1 MCFVGFVSSKASP
14 VYGVFARAK
23 RFEILDHWLHD
34 FLFQSSAAC
43 LVPSIAQTQRL
54 SPSMQHPKPI
64 QEHLT
69 AIPDRVELI
78 ILKIDVSELFIY
90 ICRQENVFLEMMV
103 MIITCRLNLELIPDI
118 LCVLIIFIRYITVI
132 QSFGGSSVSSNL
144 VIRVHTLSW
153 DQLDFV
159 LEYLLSALQFI
170 KTQITNQFI
179 DRRSHELEA
188 VDKAKLVLEVNF
200 FWKEPTTTSLPK
212 LMYFSSLLGLHLMFT
227 SVLPRFLTNRLVI
240 TSQIVKDDRVKFDFF
255 NCRLHL

>member
-1 MCFVGFVSSKASP
+1 MRFVGFVSSKASP

-23 RFEILDHWLHD
+23 RFEIWDHWLHD

-69 AIPDRVELI
+69 AIPDSVELI

-90 ICRQENVFLEMMV
+90 ICRQENVCLEMMV

-132 QSFGGSSVSSNL
+132 QLWVELIFWWQFCFIELSHKGTHSFLRPTRFCPWIPSQCPSVYQDSN
-144 VIRVHTLSW
+144 
-153 DQLDFV
+153 
-159 LEYLLSALQFI
+159 Y
-170 KTQITNQFI
+170 
-179 DRRSHELEA
+179 
-188 VDKAKLVLEVNF
+188 
-200 FWKEPTTTSLPK
+200 
-212 LMYFSSLLGLHLMFT
+212 
-227 SVLPRFLTNRLVI
+227 
-240 TSQIVKDDRVKFDFF
+240 
-255 NCRLHL
+255 